1 MTEGVAGGALM
12 RLDLRNVRGPSH
24 AVNRAFP
31 HTAFGS
37 DDTYAVAAPVDLSLS
52 VRKDGDKYC
61 LLGRLVTTVRREC
74 CRCLEPFDVPTTVDI
89 DVRYLPQHVNT
100 GEGEHEISDE
110 DLSIAFYR
118 DDEIDLGGLVREQ
131 LQLAAPMKPLCDDS
145 CRGLCPVCGANR
157 NREACGCDT
166 TWRDPRLDPLRALL
180 RSSGDEGP
188 ARKV

>member
-1 MTEGVAGGALM
+1 M
-12 RLDLRNVRGPSH
+12 RLDLRAVRGPSH
-24 AVNRAFP
+24 TVNRAFP
-31 HTAFGS
+31 PAAFGS
-37 DDTYAVAAPVDLSLS
+37 DDTFTVAAPVELALR

-74 CRCLEPFDVPTTVDI
+74 CRCLEPFDVPMTVDM

-118 DDEIDLGGLVREQ
+118 DDEIDLAGLVREQ
-131 LQLAAPMKPLCDDS
+131 LQLEAPMKPLCGEG
-145 CRGLCPVCGANR
+145 CRGLCPVCGTNR

-166 TWRDPRLDPLRALL
+166 VWRDPRLEPLRALV
-180 RSSGDEGP
+180 RTRADEGP

>member
-1 MTEGVAGGALM
+1 MTERVTGGMSM
-12 RLDLRNVRGPSH
+12 RLDLRDVRGPSH
-24 AVNRAFP
+24 LLRRAFP
-31 HTAFGS
+31 ASAFAL
-37 DDTYAVAAPVDLSLS
+37 DDAFEVVAPIDLTLD
-52 VRKDGDKYC
+52 VRKDGDRYC

-74 CRCLEPFDVPTTVDI
+74 CRCLEPFDVATTVDI
-89 DVRYLPQHVNT
+89 DVRYLPHRVNT

-131 LQLAAPMKPLCDDS
+131 LHLCAPMKPLCDEG
-145 CRGLCPVCGANR
+145 CRGLCPMCGASR

-166 TWRDPRLDPLRALL
+166 AWRDPRLEAL
-180 RSSGDEGP
+180 RSLARTTADAGP

>member
-1 MTEGVAGGALM
+1 MTDTMAGRVST
-12 RLDLRNVRGPSH
+12 RLDLRDVRGSSH
-24 AVNRAFP
+24 AVDRAFP
-31 HTAFGS
+31 PTTFGGDDAF
-37 DDTYAVAAPVDLSLS
+37 TVAAPVDLALG

-61 LLGRLVTTVRREC
+61 LRGRMVTTVRREC
-74 CRCLEPFDVPTTVDI
+74 CRCLEPFDVPTTVDV

-118 DDEIDLGGLVREQ
+118 DDEIDLAGLVREQ
-131 LQLAAPMKPLCDDS
+131 LQLAAPMKPLCEDG

-157 NREACGCDT
+157 NRETCACDT
-166 TWRDPRLDPLRALL
+166 AWRDPRLEPLRAFV
-180 RSSGDEGP
+180 RRRADAGP